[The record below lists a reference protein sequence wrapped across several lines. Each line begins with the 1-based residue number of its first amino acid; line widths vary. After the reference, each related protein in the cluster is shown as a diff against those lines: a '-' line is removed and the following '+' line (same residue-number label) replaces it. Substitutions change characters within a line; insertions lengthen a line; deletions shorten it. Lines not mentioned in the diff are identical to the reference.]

1 MNNRANIMYFI
12 EHLCDMASR
21 ENHSDYVRMIERDI
35 YQVVNAVA
43 PEDGSG
49 AANVKVV
56 RKVLLALQEK
66 SFLQAQ
72 TVSELD
78 EYLKERDNTLPDTLN
93 MSSPFDNDVEMGDS
107 SLTPKISKSNT
118 NGGYFPKFDKKQAE
132 QRIEEDR
139 ERHKRLRET
148 IWAVPNVGGFVPGR
162 TVQQIA
168 DEDVEFDKL
177 VEETSELGEDDEDLY
192 AEEMDDRNAA
202 AEDWKEEFRARGVAG
217 VE

>member
-1 MNNRANIMYFI
+1 MYFI

-56 RKVLLALQEK
+56 RKVLNALQEK

-78 EYLKERDNTLPDTLN
+78 EYLKERDTLPDTLS
-93 MSSPFDNDVEMGDS
+93 MSSPFDGDVEMTDT
-107 SLTPKISKSNT
+107 LTPKIAPNR
-118 NGGYFPKFDKKQAE
+118 NGFQQKFDKKQAE

-148 IWAVPNVGGFVPGR
+148 IWAVPSVGSGPGR
-162 TVQQIA
+162 SQQQLA
-168 DEDVEFDKL
+168 DEDLEFEKL
-177 VEETSELGEDDEDLY
+177 LEETSDLGEDDEDLY
-192 AEEMDDRNAA
+192 AEEADDRQAA
-202 AEDWKEEFRARGVAG
+202 ADDWKEEHKARAMGVG
-217 VE
+217 GD

>member
-1 MNNRANIMYFI
+1 MYFI
-12 EHLCDMASR
+12 EHLCDMATR
-21 ENHSDYVRMIERDI
+21 ESHSDYVRMIERDI

-72 TVSELD
+72 TVLELD
-78 EYLKERDNTLPDTLN
+78 EYLKERDNTLPDTLGG
-93 MSSPFDNDVEMGDS
+93 SSPFDGDVEMLDDM
-107 SLTPKISKSNT
+107 TPKLSNS
-118 NGGYFPKFDKKQAE
+118 NSRSRDLGAYQRFDKKQAE

-148 IWAVPNVGGFVPGR
+148 IWAVPNGMAGAGGR
-162 TVQQIA
+162 SAQQVA

-177 VEETSELGEDDEDLY
+177 LEETSELGEDDEDLY
-192 AEEMDDRNAA
+192 AEEAEDRGLA
-202 AEDWKEEFRARGVAG
+202 AEDWREEYRVRVMGVG
-217 VE
+217 GE